1 MKSQND
7 DIPEE
12 VEVEEDLPP
21 LPKRDFTLAEM
32 AKYNGK
38 DDKRILLGINGN
50 VYDVTKGKRFY
61 GPTGPYGLFAGRDAS
76 RCFATFSTDPTI
88 VKDEYDD
95 LSDLNSMQMESLS
108 EWELQ
113 ISEKYD
119 HVGKLLKPDEAP
131 NNYHMEESEDEV
143 KSESDKKVEW
153 VIFSYPSKSQW
164 KETPN
169 WEENNKSCFITEPVI
184 NNWLNSEYVLI

>member
-1 MKSQND
+1 MKRQQND
-7 DIPEE
+7 MIEE
-12 VEVEEDLPP
+12 EQAEEELPP
-21 LPKRDFTLAEM
+21 MPKRDFTLAEM

-38 DDKRILLGINGN
+38 DDERILLGINGN

-61 GPTGPYGLFAGRDAS
+61 GPGGPYGLFAGRDAS
-76 RCFATFSTDPTI
+76 RCFATFSTDPKI

-119 HVGKLLKPDEAP
+119 HVGKLLRPDEAHS
-131 NNYHMEESEDEV
+131 NYHAEESEDEV
-143 KSESDKKVEW
+143 KSETEKK
-153 VIFSYPSKSQW
+153 ID
-164 KETPN
+164 
-169 WEENNKSCFITEPVI
+169 
-184 NNWLNSEYVLI
+184 

>member
-1 MKSQND
+1 MASVTEEISNYITAPVQIVLLVVLVFVIRKFMKRQQND
-7 DIPEE
+7 MIEE
-12 VEVEEDLPP
+12 EQAEEELPP
-21 LPKRDFTLAEM
+21 MPKRDFTLAEM

-38 DDKRILLGINGN
+38 DDERILLGINGN

-61 GPTGPYGLFAGRDAS
+61 GPGGPYGLFAGRDAS
-76 RCFATFSTDPTI
+76 RCFATFSTDPKI

-119 HVGKLLKPDEAP
+119 HVGKLLRPDEAHS
-131 NNYHMEESEDEV
+131 NYHAEESEDEV
-143 KSESDKKVEW
+143 KSETEKK
-153 VIFSYPSKSQW
+153 ID
-164 KETPN
+164 
-169 WEENNKSCFITEPVI
+169 
-184 NNWLNSEYVLI
+184 